1 MHNPATT
8 ASVRSQSATSA
19 WVACLLVP
27 VAVGC
32 MQMPPDDKFEFA
44 TQWERISATDSDAD
58 AADAA
63 VQDAAATD
71 IATVEVADTGTEIT
85 EDADAAPADVTP
97 DAPDAGVDG
106 APDVAVEV
114 DAGEDTPDAATD
126 VAPDGGPDAD
136 AEADVD
142 AATDSGVDVDAAPDA
157 GADIAVDSGPDVDAV
172 PDTAGDVGDA
182 ADAPISDVPAADV
195 PAADATPDSAAD
207 VGVDAAGA
215 DAPDVPATADVA
227 EDAADA
233 PDADV
238 PLCTLA
244 SCADGNACTVDSCDP
259 QQGCVHTAMGGAC
272 DDGNVCTNGDACSGG
287 VCLPGAVTSCDDG
300 NLCTSDTC
308 GATSGCSHLPKSGA
322 CSDDNPCTWGDSCA
336 GGVCQAGI
344 AMSCPSD
351 GNPCTLDACQG
362 GTCAHTSVP
371 SGTSC
376 GIGLSCNAQQAC
388 VTNDAAP
395 MIALDGGSV
404 AMGSPDGQGDGN
416 EHPQHVATIA
426 AFAVDTAEVTVAQY
440 AAFYA
445 TLAASQKCDAAN
457 STAFTCGR
465 PATAGYC
472 NWGVPGLSGQ
482 PVNCVD
488 WFQAD
493 AYCAWAG
500 KRLPTEAE
508 WEFAARSGGLDQVY
522 PWGDALA
529 DCSRAI
535 CDEGGGGGGG
545 CGSGGTSAPCA
556 KTAGDSAQGVC
567 DLAGN
572 VAEWCADWYGAYVA
586 TPVTNPTGPS
596 SSPDGTRVVRGGGW
610 NDVANALRAAAR
622 ASQLPGARTGPTGFR
637 CAKSP

>member
-8 ASVRSQSATSA
+8 AAVRLPFAASA

-44 TQWERISATDSDAD
+44 TQWERVSATDSDPD
-58 AADAA
+58 AVDAI

-71 IATVEVADTGTEIT
+71 IATVDVADTGPEIA
-85 EDADAAPADVTP
+85 EDADAAPTDVAT
-97 DAPDAGVDG
+97 DAPDAGVD
-106 APDVAVEV
+106 AAADIAVAV
-114 DAGEDTPDAATD
+114 DAGEDSPDAATD
-126 VAPDGGPDAD
+126 VAPDSGPAAD
-136 AEADVD
+136 AEAD
-142 AATDSGVDVDAAPDA
+142 AATDSVAEVDAAPDA
-157 GADIAVDSGPDVDAV
+157 GADSAADGGPDVDAT
-172 PDTAGDVGDA
+172 PDATPDAAGDGSDA
-182 ADAPISDVPAADV
+182 ADALIADV
-195 PAADATPDSAAD
+195 PPDAATPDSAAD
-207 VGVDAAGA
+207 AGLDAAGA
-215 DAPDVPATADVA
+215 DAPDVPAAADVG

-244 SCADGNACTVDSCDP
+244 SCEDGNACTVDSCDL
-259 QQGCVHTAMGGAC
+259 QQGCLHTATGGTC
-272 DDGNVCTNGDACSGG
+272 DDGNVCTNGDACGGG

-308 GATSGCSHLPKSGA
+308 GATAGCGHLPKSGA
-322 CSDDNPCTWGDSCA
+322 CSDGNPCTWGDSCA
-336 GGVCQAGI
+336 GGVCEAGI

-371 SGTSC
+371 AGTSC
-376 GIGLSCNAQQAC
+376 GLGLSCDAQQAC

-395 MIALDGGSV
+395 MTALAGGPV

-426 AFAVDTAEVTVAQY
+426 AFALDTAEVTVAQY

-445 TLAASQKCDAAN
+445 TLAVPQKCDAAN
-457 STAFTCGR
+457 TTAFSCGR
-465 PATAGYC
+465 PAAAGYC
-472 NWGVPGLSGQ
+472 NWGVPSLSGQ

-522 PWGDALA
+522 PWGDELA

-545 CGSGGTSAPCA
+545 CGSGGTAAPCG
-556 KTAGDSAQGVC
+556 KSAGDSAQGVC

-572 VAEWCADWYGAYVA
+572 VAEWCADWYDAYA
-586 TPVTNPTGPS
+586 AAPVTNPIGPS

-622 ASQLPGARTGPTGFR
+622 ASQLPGTRTGPTGFR